1 MEYIIIIIISIIWLI
16 ILALVY
22 QIKVSDIK
30 KIKEIGFSEEL
41 NKITDKLPENEIVC
55 KQILKQL
62 NSDNNV
68 KIVSNDNA
76 KASLY
81 IVATN
86 TISIAKIKDSFTR
99 IQTIAHECIHS
110 VQNKKIMIFNFIY
123 SNFYF
128 DYYGI
133 SYELFNNNEL
143 GFLYNFGFSILI
155 LLCFGSLMY
164 CYMQLFNKKEMN
176 VKLRTIV
183 FNILLI
189 IVSNIIVV
197 FSLNYKYSLCQLI
210 FNFLALIAIEIIM
223 SVIFFKIDKR
233 EKNKKYDLIDLS
245 NTIKIVPFYIVL
257 LLFSLILSYGSNIVM
272 NKSYR
277 IIGNDKVIVYTTND
291 YYLTLDCKIKNNELT
306 IYKGKQSKI
315 NNEDVVSE
323 LINFDKVE
331 LK

>member
-1 MEYIIIIIISIIWLI
+1 
-16 ILALVY
+16 
-22 QIKVSDIK
+22 
-30 KIKEIGFSEEL
+30 
-41 NKITDKLPENEIVC
+41 
-55 KQILKQL
+55 
-62 NSDNNV
+62 
-68 KIVSNDNA
+68 
-76 KASLY
+76 
-81 IVATN
+81 
-86 TISIAKIKDSFTR
+86 
-99 IQTIAHECIHS
+99 
-110 VQNKKIMIFNFIY
+110 
-123 SNFYF
+123 
-128 DYYGI
+128 
-133 SYELFNNNEL
+133 
-143 GFLYNFGFSILI
+143 
-155 LLCFGSLMY
+155 
-164 CYMQLFNKKEMN
+164 MQLFNKKEMN
-176 VKLRTIV
+176 VKLSTIV

-197 FSLNYKYSLCQLI
+197 LSLNYKYSLCQLI
-210 FNFLALIAIEIIM
+210 FNFLELIAIEIVM

-291 YYLTLDCKIKNNELT
+291 YYLTLDCKIKNNELI

>member
-123 SNFYF
+123 SNFSLLYF
-128 DYYGI
+128 VCI
-133 SYELFNNNEL
+133 
-143 GFLYNFGFSILI
+143 
-155 LLCFGSLMY
+155 C
-164 CYMQLFNKKEMN
+164 
-176 VKLRTIV
+176 
-183 FNILLI
+183 
-189 IVSNIIVV
+189 
-197 FSLNYKYSLCQLI
+197 
-210 FNFLALIAIEIIM
+210 
-223 SVIFFKIDKR
+223 
-233 EKNKKYDLIDLS
+233 
-245 NTIKIVPFYIVL
+245 
-257 LLFSLILSYGSNIVM
+257 
-272 NKSYR
+272 
-277 IIGNDKVIVYTTND
+277 
-291 YYLTLDCKIKNNELT
+291 
-306 IYKGKQSKI
+306 
-315 NNEDVVSE
+315 
-323 LINFDKVE
+323 
-331 LK
+331 

>member
-22 QIKVSDIK
+22 QIKVSDIR

-123 SNFYF
+123 SNFY
-128 DYYGI
+128 
-133 SYELFNNNEL
+133 L
-143 GFLYNFGFSILI
+143 LYFVCIC
-155 LLCFGSLMY
+155 LLAI
-164 CYMQLFNKKEMN
+164 FNKTANQLLQIYILTFLSFIYYKVRSYLETDAMTRAPYVAKEYI
-176 VKLRTIV
+176 KKCGDISKDEL
-183 FNILLI
+183 
-189 IVSNIIVV
+189 S
-197 FSLNYKYSLCQLI
+197 
-210 FNFLALIAIEIIM
+210 IIM
-223 SVIFFKIDKR
+223 
-233 EKNKKYDLIDLS
+233 KNYNEINEVGIKLVNFNLFAKCI
-245 NTIKIVPFYIVL
+245 IKI
-257 LLFSLILSYGSNIVM
+257 
-272 NKSYR
+272 
-277 IIGNDKVIVYTTND
+277 IIYSIICLV
-291 YYLTLDCKIKNNELT
+291 
-306 IYKGKQSKI
+306 
-315 NNEDVVSE
+315 
-323 LINFDKVE
+323 
-331 LK
+331 

>member
-1 MEYIIIIIISIIWLI
+1 MINYLYEETIGG
-16 ILALVY
+16 
-22 QIKVSDIK
+22 DIMK
-30 KIKEIGFSEEL
+30 NKDKIFGFL
-41 NKITDKLPENEIVC
+41 QKN
-55 KQILKQL
+55 
-62 NSDNNV
+62 
-68 KIVSNDNA
+68 
-76 KASLY
+76 Y
-81 IVATN
+81 GWIVALLTGL
-86 TISIAKIKDSFTR
+86 TVTTSFVLRFIKY
-99 IQTIAHECIHS
+99 
-110 VQNKKIMIFNFIY
+110 IY

-176 VKLRTIV
+176 VKLKTIV

-210 FNFLALIAIEIIM
+210 FNFLALIAIEIVM

>member
-1 MEYIIIIIISIIWLI
+1 
-16 ILALVY
+16 
-22 QIKVSDIK
+22 
-30 KIKEIGFSEEL
+30 
-41 NKITDKLPENEIVC
+41 
-55 KQILKQL
+55 
-62 NSDNNV
+62 
-68 KIVSNDNA
+68 
-76 KASLY
+76 
-81 IVATN
+81 
-86 TISIAKIKDSFTR
+86 
-99 IQTIAHECIHS
+99 
-110 VQNKKIMIFNFIY
+110 
-123 SNFYF
+123 
-128 DYYGI
+128 
-133 SYELFNNNEL
+133 
-143 GFLYNFGFSILI
+143 
-155 LLCFGSLMY
+155 MY

-176 VKLRTIV
+176 VKLKTIV

-210 FNFLALIAIEIIM
+210 FNFLALIAIEIVM